1 MAKITKLTNFGRPL
15 TKIDEPMQMRPR
27 KALNETA
34 NSPKKKKETKIRNF
48 VKFTKIVSLWQ
59 RASRMTQT

>member
-34 NSPKKKKETKIRNF
+34 NSPKKTNENKEFCQVYKNCQP
-48 VKFTKIVSLWQ
+48 L
-59 RASRMTQT
+59 AEG